1 MFYDSGRNSGRQP
14 SFFKNIWLALYF
26 INLQFITM
34 LEKLFGFNPKKSTVR
49 TEIMAGITT
58 FLTMAYI
65 LAVNPNILGETGMD
79 KGALFT
85 TTVLMSALPTIFMA
99 LYAKLPLAL
108 APGMGLNA
116 FFAYTVC
123 LIMGYSWQFALT
135 AVFLEGLVFLLLTVT
150 NLREKIVDVIP
161 PALKTAISAG
171 IGLYIAFIGLKNAE
185 VIVDN
190 PATLVSLGKLTSGSG
205 LLGVIGIAITSILLV
220 RNVKGALLI
229 GILATTLIGIPMGI
243 TQLDGF
249 FSTPPTI
256 EPIFL
261 KFEWSQVCTAEMA
274 TIVFT
279 LLFVDL
285 FDCIGTVIG
294 VTTRANMI
302 DADGKIPGLKKVF
315 MVDSVSTAAGAM
327 MGTSTVAVYVES
339 AAGVNEGGRTGL
351 TSFTTGCCFLLA
363 LFFAPFFLAIPAA
376 ATAPVLVLV
385 GLMMMSNIW
394 KVDFFDYKESIP
406 AFICMIFMPLAYS
419 ISDGI
424 LLGHLAYVIINFFSG
439 NRKSLTP
446 GMYVL
451 AVIFVLK
458 FILH

>member
-1 MFYDSGRNSGRQP
+1 
-14 SFFKNIWLALYF
+14 
-26 INLQFITM
+26 M
-34 LEKLFGFNPKKSTVR
+34 LEKLFGFNPKETTVR

-65 LAVNPNILGETGMD
+65 LAVNPSILGETGMD

-135 AVFLEGLVFLLLTVT
+135 AVFLEGLAFILLTVT
-150 NLREKIVDVIP
+150 NLREKIVEVIP

-205 LLGVIGIAITSILLV
+205 LLGIIGIGLTSILLV
-220 RNVKGALLI
+220 RNIKGALLI
-229 GILATTLIGIPMGI
+229 GILATTIIGIPMGI
-243 TQLDGF
+243 TNLDGV
-249 FSTPPTI
+249 FSIPPSI
-256 EPIFL
+256 EPIFM
-261 KFEWSQVCTAEMA
+261 KFEWENIFTAEMA

-302 DADGKIPGLKKVF
+302 DEDGKIPNLKKVF
-315 MVDSVSTAAGAM
+315 MVDSLSTAAGAA

-339 AAGVNEGGRTGL
+339 AAGVNEGGRSGL
-351 TSFTTGCCFLLA
+351 TAFVTGACFLLA

-394 KVDFFDYKESIP
+394 KIDFFDYKESIP

-424 LLGHLAYVIINFFSG
+424 LLGHLSYVIINLLSG
-439 NRKSLTP
+439 NRKSLTT
-446 GMYVL
+446 GMYIL
-451 AVIFVLK
+451 AAIFLLK
-458 FILH
+458 FIIQ

>member
-1 MFYDSGRNSGRQP
+1 
-14 SFFKNIWLALYF
+14 
-26 INLQFITM
+26 M
-34 LEKLFGFNPKKSTVR
+34 LEKLFGFNPKETSVR

-65 LAVNPNILGETGMD
+65 LAVNPNILSETGMD

-85 TTVLMSALPTIFMA
+85 TTVLMAALPTIFMG

-135 AVFLEGLVFLLLTVT
+135 AVFLEGLAFILLTVT

-161 PALKTAISAG
+161 SALKTAISAG

-205 LLGVIGIAITSILLV
+205 LLGIIGIGLTSILLV

-243 TQLDGF
+243 TNLDGI
-249 FSTPPTI
+249 FSTPPSI
-256 EPIFL
+256 EPIFM
-261 KFEWSQVCTAEMA
+261 KFEWKNIFTAEMA

-302 DADGKIPGLKKVF
+302 GEDGKIPNLKKVF
-315 MVDSVSTAAGAM
+315 MVDSLSTAAGAA

-339 AAGVNEGGRTGL
+339 AAGVNEGGRSGL
-351 TSFTTGCCFLLA
+351 TAFTTGICFLVA

-394 KVDFFDYKESIP
+394 KIDFFDYKESIP

-424 LLGHLAYVIINFFSG
+424 LLGHLSYVIINLLSG
-439 NRKSLTP
+439 NRKNLTT
-446 GMYVL
+446 GMYIL
-451 AVIFVLK
+451 AAIFLLK
-458 FILH
+458 FILQ

>member
-1 MFYDSGRNSGRQP
+1 
-14 SFFKNIWLALYF
+14 
-26 INLQFITM
+26 M
-34 LEKLFGFNPKKSTVR
+34 LEKLFGFNPKETTVR

-135 AVFLEGLVFLLLTVT
+135 AVFLEGLAFILLTIT
-150 NLREKIVDVIP
+150 NLREKIVEVIP

-205 LLGVIGIAITSILLV
+205 LLGVIGIGLTSILLV

-243 TQLDGF
+243 TNIDGI
-249 FSTPPTI
+249 FSIPPSI
-256 EPIFL
+256 EPIFM
-261 KFEWSQVCTAEMA
+261 KFEWSNIFTAEMA

-302 DADGKIPGLKKVF
+302 GDDGKIPNLKKVF
-315 MVDSVSTAAGAM
+315 MVDSLSTAAGAA

-339 AAGVNEGGRTGL
+339 AAGVNEGGRSGL
-351 TSFTTGCCFLLA
+351 TAFTTGICFLLA

-385 GLMMMSNIW
+385 GLMMMSNIG
-394 KVDFFDYKESIP
+394 KIDFFDYKESIP

-424 LLGHLAYVIINFFSG
+424 LLGHLSYVIVNLLSG
-439 NRKSLTP
+439 NRKNLTT

-451 AVIFVLK
+451 AAIFLLK
-458 FILH
+458 FILQ

>member
-1 MFYDSGRNSGRQP
+1 
-14 SFFKNIWLALYF
+14 
-26 INLQFITM
+26 M
-34 LEKLFGFNPKKSTVR
+34 LEKLFGFNPKETTIR

-123 LIMGYSWQFALT
+123 LVMGYSWQFALT

-161 PALKTAISAG
+161 HALKNAIGAG
-171 IGLYIAFIGLKNAE
+171 IGLYIAFIGLQGAGI
-185 VIVDN
+185 IVNND
-190 PATLVSLGKLTSGSG
+190 ATLVSLGNLTSGSA
-205 LLGVIGIAITSILLV
+205 LLGAIGIIVTSILLV
-220 RNVKGALLI
+220 KNVKGALLW
-229 GILATTLIGIPMGI
+229 GILITTLIGIPLGVTKI
-243 TQLDGF
+243 SGV
-249 FSTPPTI
+249 FSTPPSI

-261 KFEWSQVCTAEMA
+261 QFEWEQVFTKEMVI
-274 TIVFT
+274 IVFT
-279 LLFVDL
+279 FLFVDL

-294 VTTRANMI
+294 VANRANLI
-302 DADGKIPGLKKVF
+302 KEDGKIPHLKEVF
-315 MVDSVSTAAGAM
+315 MVDSISTAAGAA

-339 AAGVNEGGRTGL
+339 AAGVNEGGRSGL
-351 TSFTTGCCFLLA
+351 TAFVTGICFILA
-363 LFFAPFFLAIPAA
+363 LFFAPLFLAIPAS
-376 ATAPVLVLV
+376 ATTPVLVLV
-385 GLMMMSNIW
+385 GLMMMSSVLKIN
-394 KVDFFDYKESIP
+394 FDDYAEAIP
-406 AFICMIFMPLAYS
+406 AFVCILFMPLTYS

-424 LLGHLAYVIINFFSG
+424 VLGHLSYIFINLLSG
-439 NRKSLTP
+439 NFKKMSI
-446 GMYVL
+446 GMYIL
-451 AVIFVLK
+451 AAFFLIK
-458 FILH
+458 FLV

>member
-1 MFYDSGRNSGRQP
+1 
-14 SFFKNIWLALYF
+14 
-26 INLQFITM
+26 M
-34 LEKLFGFNPKKSTVR
+34 LEKLFGFNPKETTVR

-65 LAVNPNILGETGMD
+65 LAVNPSILGETGMD

-135 AVFLEGLVFLLLTVT
+135 AVFLEGLAFILLTVT
-150 NLREKIVDVIP
+150 NLREKIVEVIP

-205 LLGVIGIAITSILLV
+205 LLGIIGIGLTSILLV
-220 RNVKGALLI
+220 RNIKGALLI
-229 GILATTLIGIPMGI
+229 GILATTIIGIPMGI
-243 TQLDGF
+243 TNLDGV
-249 FSTPPTI
+249 FSIPPSI
-256 EPIFL
+256 EPIFM
-261 KFEWSQVCTAEMA
+261 KFEWDNIFTTEMA

-302 DADGKIPGLKKVF
+302 DEDGKIPNLKKVF
-315 MVDSVSTAAGAM
+315 MVDSLSTTAGAA

-339 AAGVNEGGRTGL
+339 AAGVNEGGRSGL
-351 TSFTTGCCFLLA
+351 TAFVTGACFLLA

-394 KVDFFDYKESIP
+394 KIDFFDYKESIP

-424 LLGHLAYVIINFFSG
+424 LLGHLSYVIINLLSG
-439 NRKSLTP
+439 NRKSLTT
-446 GMYVL
+446 GMYIL
-451 AVIFVLK
+451 AAIFLLK
-458 FILH
+458 FIIQ

>member
-1 MFYDSGRNSGRQP
+1 MNT
-14 SFFKNIWLALYF
+14 
-26 INLQFITM
+26 LQ
-34 LEKLFGFNPKKSTVR
+34 KLFGFDPKQTTIR
-49 TEIMAGITT
+49 TEVLAGITT
-58 FLTMAYI
+58 FLTMSYI
-65 LAVNPNILGETGMD
+65 LAVNPAMFSQLDGMPG
-79 KGALFT
+79 GAVFT
-85 TTVLMSALPTIFMA
+85 ATALAAIVGTLAMA
-99 LYAKLPLAL
+99 FIGKLPFGL

-116 FFAYTVC
+116 FFVFSVC
-123 LIMGYSWQFALT
+123 MGMGYSWQFALT
-135 AVFLEGLVFLLLTVT
+135 AIFIEGILFIIMTIT
-150 NLREKIVDVIP
+150 NIREAIVNAIPRSLRN
-161 PALKTAISAG
+161 AIGAG
-171 IGLYIAFIGLKNAE
+171 IGLFIAFIGMQNAGI
-185 VIVDN
+185 IVNSD
-190 PATLVSLGKLTSGSG
+190 ATLVVLGEITKGSALLAIIG
-205 LLGVIGIAITSILLV
+205 LIITGVLYV
-220 RNVKGALLI
+220 RNVRGAMLI

-249 FSTPPTI
+249 FSTPPSI

-261 KFEWSQVCTAEMA
+261 KFEWSQVFTAEMA

-302 DADGKIPGLKKVF
+302 DDSGKIPGLKKVF
-315 MVDSVSTAAGAM
+315 MVDSVSTAVGAA

-424 LLGHLAYVIINFFSG
+424 LLGHLAYVIINLLSG

-451 AVIFVLK
+451 AVIFLLK

>member
-1 MFYDSGRNSGRQP
+1 
-14 SFFKNIWLALYF
+14 
-26 INLQFITM
+26 M
-34 LEKLFGFNPKKSTVR
+34 LEKLFGFNPKETTVR

-135 AVFLEGLVFLLLTVT
+135 AVFLEGLAFILLTIT
-150 NLREKIVDVIP
+150 NLREKIVEVIP

-171 IGLYIAFIGLKNAE
+171 IGLYIAFIGLKNAV

-190 PATLVSLGKLTSGSG
+190 QATLVSLGKLTSGSG
-205 LLGVIGIAITSILLV
+205 LLGVIGIGLTSVLLV

-243 TQLDGF
+243 TNIDGI
-249 FSTPPTI
+249 FSIPPSI
-256 EPIFL
+256 EPIFM
-261 KFEWSQVCTAEMA
+261 KFEWSNIFTAEMA

-302 DADGKIPGLKKVF
+302 GDDGKIPNLKKVF
-315 MVDSVSTAAGAM
+315 MVDSLSTAAGAA

-339 AAGVNEGGRTGL
+339 AAGVNEGGRSGL
-351 TSFTTGCCFLLA
+351 TAFTTGICFLLA

-394 KVDFFDYKESIP
+394 KIDFFDYKESIP

-424 LLGHLAYVIINFFSG
+424 LLGHLSYVIVNLLSG
-439 NRKSLTP
+439 NRKNLTT

-451 AVIFVLK
+451 AAIFLLK
-458 FILH
+458 FILQ